1 MRKKTVL
8 TYRSTQL
15 NLASS
20 NHTCLSR
27 SGGRNLTVTTTSSQV
42 AAVQQKEIGHWV
54 HVTMEIFC
62 GSAKTPCLRT
72 ALATRLFEEFEWQE
86 FEIEL
91 QSKLYSLTED
101 EVESSNN
108 TGLLILPEQHN
119 SLTSAE
125 GNKGELSTEHCVE
138 DIKGDSMDTSIIE
151 EDDSIICA
159 FKNKVQTSEA
169 QSGSESSAASGNT
182 IVEECKCISAVPC
195 VSSYGIM
202 VGAPFT
208 EHSSAFTQTEE
219 LLTADKNV
227 LTELHMSD
235 LDYVAQEFNKLKV
248 AQEVRS
254 KKEKSLYHRQEKQ
267 CDNLGCAQKAE
278 LSVLAL
284 QYHMCRQHI
293 CQHGNV
299 SHKLSSESPASNTT
313 VLQKLESDYNQMR
326 DEILAGIPLD
336 HLKPLTLDCEGNS
349 DNVLGNPGSGVTCME
364 KAQQG
369 RTLLECSQDAQRMS
383 RSTSTTFKVNTPEE
397 NHSTGACKELNTGEV
412 WYDAKEDIHPTSI
425 PAMVEEQP
433 EDMSKELANETKMAP
448 GLGVPKITNNATEA
462 TTQKRLGFSS
472 TPTARATFVP
482 QHYGTT
488 AAFDTLMT
496 ELTHIHPG
504 VARQSFVG
512 ALKELWDI
520 YQSDLWTLPLNII
533 RKMASDLLNRRVN
546 VTPP

>member
-1 MRKKTVL
+1 MLHRRRLK
-8 TYRSTQL
+8 
-15 NLASS
+15 
-20 NHTCLSR
+20 SR
-27 SGGRNLTVTTTSSQV
+27 IR
-42 AAVQQKEIGHWV
+42 
-54 HVTMEIFC
+54 
-62 GSAKTPCLRT
+62 
-72 ALATRLFEEFEWQE
+72 FEWQE

-101 EVESSNN
+101 EVESSNIP
-108 TGLLILPEQHN
+108 GLPVLPEQHN
-119 SLTSAE
+119 SRTSAE
-125 GNKGELSTEHCVE
+125 GNKGELSTEQCVE
-138 DIKGDSMDTSIIE
+138 DIKGDSLDTSIIE
-151 EDDSIICA
+151 DDDSIICA
-159 FKNKVQTSEA
+159 FKNKVLTSEA
-169 QSGSESSAASGNT
+169 QSGSELSAASGNT
-182 IVEECKCISAVPC
+182 IVEECKISTADQCISAVPC

-202 VGAPFT
+202 AGAPFT

-219 LLTADKNV
+219 LLTADKNM

-299 SHKLSSESPASNTT
+299 SHKLSSESPASITND
-313 VLQKLESDYNQMR
+313 LQKLESDYNQMR

-336 HLKPLTLDCEGNS
+336 HLKPLTLDCEGNI
-349 DNVLGNPGSGVTCME
+349 DKVLENPGSGVTCME
-364 KAQQG
+364 EAQQG

-383 RSTSTTFKVNTPEE
+383 RSTSTTCKVNTPEE
-397 NHSTGACKELNTGEV
+397 NHSSACKELNTGEV
-412 WYDAKEDIHPTSI
+412 WYDAKEDIHPASI

-433 EDMSKELANETKMAP
+433 EDMSKANTELANETKMAP

-462 TTQKRLGFSS
+462 TTQKRLGVSS

-488 AAFDTLMT
+488 AAFDTLMN

-504 VARQSFVG
+504 VARQSIVG

-533 RKMASDLLNRRVN
+533 RKIASDLLNRRVN